1 MKKRILI
8 SILLIP
14 FLAFVT
20 YVPSLHHALF
30 SLFLMVLC
38 VLASREIH
46 ALSGRVV
53 SFRNKRTSYL
63 WFMLPSL
70 LLITA
75 GFTIPF
81 VHRDPGAILY
91 LCIGMVPVLWMGSCV
106 AYGIRRGIRLAT
118 LFMIGFMYCG
128 VFPLLLLLLRRG
140 EQGFLFICFLF
151 LVAWMDDA
159 AAYFVGTYFG
169 KTRGIV
175 KYSPNKSLEGY
186 IGAFIVTMIVA
197 NAFKLILGDGFI
209 PDLLQTNVLAVCIA
223 VFAPLGDLGESVFKR
238 KTGVKDSSHLLP
250 GLGGVLD
257 VFDSI
262 LVSVPVYYILVKIMI

>member
-91 LCIGMVPVLWMGSCV
+91 LCICMVPVLWMGSCV
-106 AYGIRRGIRLAT
+106 AYGSRRGIRLAT
-118 LFMIGFMYCG
+118 LFTIGFMYCG